1 MKKILIFT
9 LAAVCAFAGD
19 FRLLGPGETAHG
31 LPFSALFDKKDGKYS
46 PKNGIRVKLLLAG
59 GKFKMN
65 IGDKSATPGKVK
77 INGKS
82 FDEIAKQKFDVTNEG
97 GVYTMRE
104 SR

>member
-9 LAAVCAFAGD
+9 LAAICAFAGG
-19 FRLLGPGETAHG
+19 FGLPSPGETARG

-65 IGDKSATPGKVK
+65 VGDKSAMPGKVK
-77 INGKS
+77 VNGKS
-82 FDEIAKQKFDVTNEG
+82 FDEIANQKFDVTNEG
-97 GVYTMRE
+97 GVYGMRE

>member
-19 FRLLGPGETAHG
+19 FGLPRPGETALG
-31 LPFSALFDKKDGKYS
+31 LPFSALFDKKDGKYA
-46 PKNGIRVKLLLAG
+46 PKNGIRVKRLVAG
-59 GKFKMN
+59 GKFKMD
-65 IGDKSATPGKVK
+65 IGDKSATPSKVK
-77 INGKS
+77 VNGKS

-97 GVYTMRE
+97 GVYAMRE